1 MKYFHRNLVCRV
13 ACTVYVGFLLGIGIE
28 MDDYLQCPLSDLTF
42 SVILCSAEYYGSR
55 DNDDDEWC
63 EL

>member
-1 MKYFHRNLVCRV
+1 MCRV

-55 DNDDDEWC
+55 DNDVDEWC